1 VHRRLWPLYIGWIAV
16 CAILF
21 VALRHAEDPARP
33 KGRILSIDA
42 GSRALAIARAR
53 GLRDYEV
60 VHVARAGKGEGGEEE
75 RWVVLLDRGTHTRL
89 KSAVIVELR
98 ASDGELLAIRKP
110 LAMKDER

>member
-1 VHRRLWPLYIGWIAV
+1 MLRRPWPLYLGWIAV

-60 VHVARAGKGEGGEEE
+60 VHVARAKKGEGGEVD
-75 RWVVLLDRGTHTRL
+75 RWVVLLDQVPHTSLKHAIVIELDAATGTLLRIRAPANAKA
-89 KSAVIVELR
+89 KS
-98 ASDGELLAIRKP
+98 
-110 LAMKDER
+110 

>member
-1 VHRRLWPLYIGWIAV
+1 MFRRFWLLYIGWIAV

-21 VALRHAEDPARP
+21 VALRNAEDPARP

-60 VHVARAGKGEGGEEE
+60 VHVAKARKGEGGEGE
-75 RWVVLLDRGTHTRL
+75 RWVVLLDKVPHTSLASAIVIELDAATGTPI
-89 KSAVIVELR
+89 KM
-98 ASDGELLAIRKP
+98 RKCP
-110 LAMKDER
+110 AP